1 MTLSDF
7 LLFSVAA
14 IGFTHIMVDSVIM
27 QPLRDW
33 IMTRAQNTTG
43 KTQWFWGKITKIL
56 SCYQCAG
63 FWCGLLAGA
72 ILVSINILVIF
83 MCGCATSFLALTA
96 AHFIQYL
103 EANSVIVL
111 PTRPIQAN
119 QETSQGDQENGN

>member
-1 MTLSDF
+1 MSFGDF
-7 LLFSVAA
+7 LLFATAA

-33 IMTRAQNTTG
+33 IMRRAQGTG
-43 KTQWFWGKITKIL
+43 LFRWFWGKLNKIL

-63 FWCGLLAGA
+63 FWCGLITGA
-72 ILVSINILVIF
+72 CLIDISPLVIF
-83 MCGCATSFLALTA
+83 MSGCATSFLALTA

-111 PTRPIQAN
+111 PPRNNEVEQNP
-119 QETSQGDQENGN
+119 EPEESHGN

>member
-1 MTLSDF
+1 MSLGDF
-7 LLFSVAA
+7 ILFAAAA

-33 IMTRAQNTTG
+33 IMSRAQNTTG

-63 FWCGLLAGA
+63 FWCGLLVGA
-72 ILVSINILVIF
+72 ILVSTNLLVIF

-111 PTRPIQAN
+111 PSRSH
-119 QETSQGDQENGN
+119 QEDQESSQGDQENGN